1 MSDTRRQILNV
12 VTAIAQAVAPAMP
25 ALGIGI
31 SVGARDGVASPLE
44 VPAGYAFSIWGVI
57 FLLGLIY
64 AVQQALPSAKT
75 SSLYREI
82 GDGAWMLFGLSTAWM
97 VVAQLNGPNAVL
109 AVIIVIMLVISLR
122 ILAAA
127 WDNRGDTAR
136 AVVMPLFGLY
146 AGWLTLATALN
157 ISGVLRDFGLA
168 PFDLPDW
175 QYASL
180 VLLAATL
187 VAVPVLVRV
196 RGLVWYAAAA
206 VWGLAAVA
214 VKDVPLGQPEAYV
227 GMVAG
232 GIALLLVLMVA
243 NYRRAK
249 YREPAYP
256 FV

>member
-1 MSDTRRQILNV
+1 MSDARRQILNV
-12 VTAIAQAVAPAMP
+12 ITAIAQSAAPAMP
-25 ALGIGI
+25 ALGLGI

-64 AVQQALPSAKT
+64 AVQQALPSART
-75 SSLYREI
+75 SSLYRDI
-82 GDGAWMLFGLSTAWM
+82 GTSAWILFGLSTAWM
-97 VVAQLNGPNAVL
+97 VVAQLNGPNALL
-109 AVIIVIMLVISLR
+109 AAIIVIMLVIALR
-122 ILAAA
+122 ILATA
-127 WDNRGDTAR
+127 WDSRGDAAR
-136 AVVMPLFGLY
+136 TVVMPLFGLY

-157 ISGVLRDFGLA
+157 VSGVLRDFGLA
-168 PFDLPDW
+168 PFGLPDW

-187 VAVPVLVRV
+187 VAVPMLVRV

-206 VWGLAAVA
+206 VWGLVGIA
-214 VKDVPLGQPEAYV
+214 VKDIPLGLPEGYV
-227 GMVAG
+227 GIVAG
-232 GIALLLVLMVA
+232 IIALILMLMAA

-249 YREPAYP
+249 YREPEYP

>member
-12 VTAIAQAVAPAMP
+12 MTAITQAAAPAMP
-25 ALGIGI
+25 ALGLGI

-57 FLLGLIY
+57 FLLGIIY

-82 GDGAWMLFGLSTAWM
+82 GTGAWMLFGLSTVWM

-109 AVIIVIMLVISLR
+109 AVIIVVMLVISLR
-122 ILAAA
+122 IIAAA

-136 AVVMPLFGLY
+136 TAVLPLFGLD

-168 PFDLPDW
+168 PFGLPDW

-180 VLLAATL
+180 VLFSATL
-187 VAVPVLVRV
+187 VAVPVLMRL

-206 VWGLAAVA
+206 IWGLAGVA
-214 VKDVPLGQPEAYV
+214 VKDIPLGAPDAY
-227 GMVAG
+227 AG
-232 GIALLLVLMVA
+232 YLAAGIATLLLLIAA

-249 YREPAYP
+249 HREPAYP

>member
-1 MSDTRRQILNV
+1 MSDTRRQALNV
-12 VTAIAQAVAPAMP
+12 ITAIAQAAAPAMP

-31 SVGARDGVASPLE
+31 SVGARAGVASPLE

-64 AVQQALPSAKT
+64 AVQQALPSARS

-82 GDGAWMLFGLSTAWM
+82 GTGAWTLFGLSTAWM
-97 VVAQLNGPNAVL
+97 FVAQLNGPNAVL
-109 AVIIVIMLVISLR
+109 AVIIVIMLVVALR
-122 ILAAA
+122 ILATA
-127 WDNRGDTAR
+127 WDNRGDAAR
-136 AVVMPLFGLY
+136 TVVMPLFGLY

-175 QYASL
+175 QYASV
-180 VLLAATL
+180 VLLAGTL
-187 VAVPVLVRV
+187 VAVPMLMRV
-196 RGLVWYAAAA
+196 QGLIWYAAAA

-214 VKDVPLGQPEAYV
+214 VKDIPLGLPDGY
-227 GMVAG
+227 GGIVAG
-232 GIALLLVLMVA
+232 GIALLLVLMAA
-243 NYRRAK
+243 NYRRAR

>member
-1 MSDTRRQILNV
+1 MSDTRRQILTV
-12 VTAIAQAVAPAMP
+12 VTAIAQAAAPAMP
-25 ALGIGI
+25 ALGLGI

-64 AVQQALPSAKT
+64 AVQQALPSART

-82 GDGAWMLFGLSTAWM
+82 GTGAWMLFGLSTAWM

-109 AVIIVIMLVISLR
+109 AVIIVVMLVIALR
-122 ILAAA
+122 ILATA
-127 WDNRGDTAR
+127 WDNRGNTAR
-136 AVVMPLFGLY
+136 TVVMPLFGLY

-175 QYASL
+175 QYAS
-180 VLLAATL
+180 VVVLAATL
-187 VAVPVLVRV
+187 VAIPMLMRV

-206 VWGLAAVA
+206 VWGLLGVA
-214 VKDVPLGQPEAYV
+214 VKDIPLGQPEAYV
-227 GMVAG
+227 GIVAG
-232 GIALLLVLMVA
+232 VIALILVLLAV
-243 NYRRAK
+243 NYRRTK
-249 YREPAYP
+249 YLEPDYP
-256 FV
+256 FE